1 MRRHDGVAPSLSR
14 EDPATRAT
22 TKTGEGDSAPHEH
35 AVAARPSP
43 RPAGAAGHRLFERR
57 ARPLACHTS
66 KQTHNK
72 HHQKITLDA
81 KESRKDPVQHGL
93 VDRFTPSRD
102 PPTKRRHQS
111 EKHTPCTH
119 RNTLGPPSET

>member
-1 MRRHDGVAPSLSR
+1 MTASLPLPLERR
-14 EDPATRAT
+14 DPETSHH
-22 TKTGEGDSAPHEH
+22 TKTGEGDPAPHKN
-35 AVAARPSP
+35 AVAARPST
-43 RPAGAAGHRLFERR
+43 RPAGAAVHALFKRR

-93 VDRFTPSRD
+93 VDPS
-102 PPTKRRHQS
+102 TSYK
-111 EKHTPCTH
+111 
-119 RNTLGPPSET
+119 

>member
-1 MRRHDGVAPSLSR
+1 MTASLSR
-14 EDPATRAT
+14 ERKKRPGDESHHNDRGGRLRSTRARRRR
-22 TKTGEGDSAPHEH
+22 AP
-35 AVAARPSP
+35 VAATGTWR
-43 RPAGAAGHRLFERR
+43 AAAHALFKRR

-93 VDRFTPSRD
+93 VDPS
-102 PPTKRRHQS
+102 TSYK
-111 EKHTPCTH
+111 
-119 RNTLGPPSET
+119 